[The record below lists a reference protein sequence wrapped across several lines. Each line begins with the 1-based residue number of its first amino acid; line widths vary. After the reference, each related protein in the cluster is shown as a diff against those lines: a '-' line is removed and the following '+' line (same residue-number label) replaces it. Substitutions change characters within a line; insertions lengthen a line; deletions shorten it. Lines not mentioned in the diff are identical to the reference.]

1 MAVGDTLLFTL
12 RDELGVTDVEI
23 TATEP
28 EVRRGRV
35 VVSPR
40 VEVIGQVGVGP
51 PANLRF
57 FRQEVDGRFEDVF
70 TITEF
75 PGREFTPD
83 VDFNDQL
90 DREEFTIGVS
100 IAGGQ
105 ERPPSSVTPGNSL
118 SSQIVTDEPEADPI
132 PPPEGDDQFN
142 IVLPPLPLIE
152 NDSRILATL
161 TIPQVSS
168 ITSAVSETVPSVGQ
182 IRGAVDDAIAGPIDR
197 LEEALTDEIRTE
209 VSSIDF
215 PEFPDVPS
223 VDQIVTAVETT
234 VVDQV
239 ESDVQTAIDTISGE
253 INTVIGTLEETLT
266 DKNED
271 VRTNVETAIEDSTD
285 EIDEAVTGISGALS
299 TVGDTLGNVSDTVGS
314 VQSDVSDILSAIP
327 EDFETAVQTAIEGI
341 EPTFNESG
349 LFSDPVG
356 FAIGFVQAAS
366 DELVDPEVSQ
376 DLQDRLENR

>member
-1 MAVGDTLLFTL
+1 MAVGDSLLFTL

-57 FRQEVDGRFEDVF
+57 FRQEVGGRFEDVF

-152 NDSRILATL
+152 NDSRILASL

-197 LEEALTDEIRTE
+197 LEETLTDEIRTE

-253 INTVIGTLEETLT
+253 INAVIGTLEETLT

-299 TVGDTLGNVSDTVGS
+299 TVGDTLGDVSDTVGS

-356 FAIGFVQAAS
+356 FAIGFVQEAS
-366 DELVDPEVSQ
+366 DEIVDPEVSQ
-376 DLQDRLENR
+376 DLQDRAEDR